1 MSPGLWLASRPA
13 SLSALIASGAD
24 LGPWQLAVLVLAG
37 AGAGFF
43 NTLASSGSA
52 ITLPLLVALGVP
64 APIANGTNRLS
75 VLFGA
80 ASALVKFHRERV
92 IDWRNG
98 AKLTAAAG
106 GGAVLGAWIA
116 SYVGA
121 HTLTWVI
128 AGAVLTALALLL
140 ARPSGW
146 LRPGDPDAP
155 VRTGPL
161 PLALLFLVGVWAG
174 FIVLDAATYL
184 LFALVLGAGYDL
196 VRANAVKS
204 LILFASSVIAVAIF
218 VARDEID
225 WTAGAALAVGSV
237 IGAQI
242 GARIAVSPRARVWI
256 FRLLLLVIGG
266 EAVQIVFRVI
276 HE

>member
-1 MSPGLWLASRPA
+1 LVASDFN
-13 SLSALIASGAD
+13 LGA
-24 LGPWQLAVLVLAG
+24 WQLAVLVLAG

-64 APIANGTNRLS
+64 APVANGTNRLS

-98 AKLTAAAG
+98 VKLTVAAAAG
-106 GGAVLGAWIA
+106 TAVGAWIA
-116 SYVGA
+116 SIVGA
-121 HTLTWVI
+121 QTLTWVI
-128 AGAVLTALALLL
+128 AGAVLAALALLL
-140 ARPSGW
+140 ARPSRW
-146 LRPGDPDAP
+146 LKPGDPDAP

-161 PLALLFLVGVWAG
+161 QLGLLFLVGIWAG
-174 FIVLDAATYL
+174 FIVLDSATYL
-184 LFALVLGAGYDL
+184 LFALVLGVGYDL
-196 VRANAVKS
+196 VRANAIKS
-204 LILFASSVIAVAIF
+204 LILFVSSVIAVAIF
-218 VARDEID
+218 IAEDEID
-225 WTAGAALAVGSV
+225 WSAGAALAVGSV
-237 IGAQI
+237 IGAQV
-242 GARIAVSPRARVWI
+242 GARIAVSPRAGVWI

-266 EAVQIVFRVI
+266 EAVQVVFRVL

>member
-1 MSPGLWLASRPA
+1 VV
-13 SLSALIASGAD
+13 SAVE
-24 LGPWQLAVLVLAG
+24 LGSWQLAVLVLAG

-75 VLFGA
+75 VLCGA
-80 ASALVKFHRERV
+80 ASALVKFQREGV
-92 IDWRNG
+92 IDWRN
-98 AKLTAAAG
+98 ALKLTAAAAAG
-106 GGAVLGAWIA
+106 TGVGAWIA
-116 SYVGA
+116 SAVGA

-128 AGAVLTALALLL
+128 AGAVLVALALLL
-140 ARPSGW
+140 ARPSRW
-146 LRPGDPDAP
+146 LKPSDTDTP

-161 PLALLFLVGVWAG
+161 QLGALFLVGIWAG

-184 LFALVLGAGYDL
+184 LFALVLGVGYDL

-204 LILFASSVIAVAIF
+204 LILLASSVIAVAIF
-218 VARDEID
+218 IAEDEID
-225 WTAGAALAVGSV
+225 WTAGAALAAGSV
-237 IGAQI
+237 IGAQV

-256 FRLLLLVIGG
+256 FRMLLLVIGG
-266 EAVQIVFRVI
+266 EAVQIVFRVL
-276 HE
+276 HA